1 MAKTPDETSA
11 NNPDNIDQIRDIIL
25 GPQKRQTEQRFE
37 QLTADLHRYQEEA
50 RSSAKDLREG
60 LGQEASKLQQR
71 IDQAQTAL
79 RAELTAKVQQLEAA
93 NSALRQE
100 LAGTKTK
107 LQSDVLQVKEHFAGE
122 LEKQVSLLKDSNVSR
137 ETLAELLQEMAVKLR
152 RVELLEE
159 LTNVVGRKSGR

>member
-1 MAKTPDETSA
+1 MAKTPDDTSA
-11 NNPDNIDQIRDIIL
+11 SNPDNIDQIRDILL

-37 QLTADLHRYQEEA
+37 QLTADLRRYQEEA

-60 LGQEASKLQQR
+60 LGQEATKLHQL
-71 IDQAQTAL
+71 IDQAQSAL
-79 RAELTAKVQQLEAA
+79 RAELSAKVQQLEDA

-100 LAGTKTK
+100 LAGTKSK
-107 LQSDVLQVKEHFAGE
+107 LQSEVLQVKEHFAGE
-122 LEKQVSLLKDSNVSR
+122 LEKQISLLRDSDVSR

>member
-1 MAKTPDETSA
+1 MNRLNCFDKSLLAFQVACTGRRISYSGILYLKGEPD
-11 NNPDNIDQIRDIIL
+11 
-25 GPQKRQTEQRFE
+25 
-37 QLTADLHRYQEEA
+37 ADR
-50 RSSAKDLREG
+50 LREAILATARAHPELRTTLCG
-60 LGQEASKLQQR
+60 GPLQHHRRVQDE
-71 IDQAQTAL
+71 IKGEVL
-79 RAELTAKVQQLEAA
+79 EVQQLEAA

-107 LQSDVLQVKEHFAGE
+107 LQSEVLQVKEHFAGE

-159 LTNVVGRKSGR
+159 LTNVVGRKSDR